1 MANGASDLRVGSNL
15 APQLLDQA
23 VAAAHSITMVH
34 TLEAE
39 SRAKSRALEA
49 ESRALEAESR
59 ALEAKS
65 RAIHNIVVPVIA
77 IATIAFVALR
87 SRQ

>member
-1 MANGASDLRVGSNL
+1 MRTTANGALDLRVGSNL
-15 APQLLDQA
+15 APKLLEQA

-34 TLEAE
+34 TLEA
-39 SRAKSRALEA
+39 K
-49 ESRALEAESR
+49 SR

-77 IATIAFVALR
+77 IATFAFVALR
-87 SRQ
+87 SRP